1 MTTPLT
7 HGAAMDLSAPQ
18 LAAALVPTFPP
29 DAPNSAEPDDLLPD
43 DDALDAEFAN
53 DDEREQRRST
63 SLRIKQLR
71 TAMRDRIPARL
82 KEARK
87 MNGLDLETAARYLGV
102 TRAVLMGF
110 EAGRRT
116 VPGATCVAAAEQYA
130 VSLDYLLGVSDE
142 PERDPGGT
150 IARQMRE
157 GARML
162 VERMSSAVIAS
173 TIRHGQQLSAVFD
186 DAESL
191 SSAADRTLR
200 ALERVRELNPEWQD
214 MRGGAT
220 LEGKGAQAGGG
231 APQGIRTP
239 TDRGDQG
246 FGRRY
251 ARRSGNRR
259 RDRRLW
265 GSDGT
270 GCLSKSGKREHRAAS
285 RAARCSHEP
294 TDHTQPYDHGPA
306 RQSARSRA
314 THRTEAGRR
323 RPNCWPGRQG
333 WARRDLGA

>member
-1 MTTPLT
+1 
-7 HGAAMDLSAPQ
+7 MDLSAPQ

-220 LEGKGAQAGGG
+220 LEEAVRQLAIAAKALKQEAV
-231 APQGIRTP
+231 
-239 TDRGDQG
+239 
-246 FGRRY
+246 RRRAF
-251 ARRSGNRR
+251 ARRQIEAIRVSVAGMPDGQAIADVIGASG
-259 RDRRLW
+259 DPMAL
-265 GSDGT
+265 
-270 GCLSKSGKREHRAAS
+270 AA
-285 RAARCSHEP
+285 
-294 TDHTQPYDHGPA
+294 
-306 RQSARSRA
+306 
-314 THRTEAGRR
+314 
-323 RPNCWPGRQG
+323 
-333 WARRDLGA
+333 